1 MRSATLPSPNWRI
14 YFPKRQRIAKTMGYS
29 RETGIGEI
37 ISCGLPTA
45 ATTPN
50 IAQRCSYAH
59 TKFAQQIQFTVGH
72 LADFDSA
79 YFSESESV
87 KLVYITDIARF
98 TRLETRLTQVQ
109 FADNIVVVDDAGWRP
124 RLIVSRYQFRGC
136 NPSFSRCVVFWESI
150 SSNLVTAKW
159 HCAPPGHIYL
169 ISKKTCLALIL

>member
-37 ISCGLPTA
+37 ISRGLPTA

-98 TRLETRLTQVQ
+98 TRLETRLNSSAICRQHRCR
-109 FADNIVVVDDAGWRP
+109 GRC
-124 RLIVSRYQFRGC
+124 RLETTTYCLPIPVSR
-136 NPSFSRCVVFWESI
+136 
-150 SSNLVTAKW
+150 L
-159 HCAPPGHIYL
+159 
-169 ISKKTCLALIL
+169 